1 MEERLMKEK
10 KVVEIEER
18 IPKLKE
24 LRRQRTNRRLIFY
37 VSVFFILMLM
47 IVYFQS
53 SISQIQQVKIEGN
66 ALASDEWISENSQL
80 LNDVSMWNIKENQII
95 DRITQHEAIEEVT
108 ISREWLNTVVLS
120 VNEFKSIA
128 YVHDGNSYLPVLES
142 GDIYV
147 SEHDYLVTPHD
158 APILHD
164 FGNEEIRILLVNELA
179 DTSKGIRQ
187 RISDIYLAPVENDAY
202 RLTLLMNDG
211 FVVSST
217 ANDFAERI
225 SSYPSVV
232 EQLDPDVA
240 GIVHMRMNPYFESF
254 DMDMEEEDFES
265 ES

>member
-24 LRRQRTNRRLIFY
+24 RRRQRTNRRLIFY
-37 VSVFFILMLM
+37 VSVFFLLMLL

-53 SISQIQQVKIEGN
+53 SISQVQQVKIEGSG
-66 ALASDEWISENSQL
+66 LASDEWIEEKSQL
-80 LNDVSMWNIKENQII
+80 LGDVSMWNINEQEVIE
-95 DRITQHEAIEEVT
+95 RITQHEVIESVT
-108 ISREWLNTVVLS
+108 ISREWLNTVILS
-120 VNEFKSIA
+120 VQEFESLA

-142 GDIYV
+142 GDIFV
-147 SEHDYLVTPHD
+147 SELDDYVTPHD

-164 FGNEEIRILLVNELA
+164 FENEEARKALVSQLA
-179 DTSKGIRQ
+179 VTSNGIRQ
-187 RISDIYLAPVENDAY
+187 RISDIYLAPVENDPY

-217 ANDFAERI
+217 ANDFAKRI

-232 EQLDPDVA
+232 EQLDPDVP
-240 GIVHMRMNPYFESF
+240 GIVHMRMNPYFEQF
-254 DMDMEEEDFES
+254 DMEEEEEGFES
-265 ES
+265 EG